1 MTFKQHDFMTE
12 ASDLPSS
19 RRTLLTRSA
28 VAMASQVLPFGTA
41 RGQATTGTLNTGTV
55 LAGSLPSSPEAR
67 LIEVYRAVAAGD
79 KKALDLAASLVRDVP
94 GFQLAQ
100 LVYGDLLI
108 ARTGSLANLATVRDG
123 PPNVRAQL
131 QNLRAEATLRLNAL
145 KEMPPPGTVPEQVI
159 ELARNVQHVVVVDA
173 GHSRVFVFE
182 QQSGGLLLIRSF
194 YASIGR
200 AGFGKQEEG
209 DLRTP
214 LGVYHITSRL
224 EDHQVDELYG
234 IGALPLNY
242 PNEHDRRLGRTGSG
256 IWLHGVPRETYSR
269 SPFATEGCVALAND
283 DMAYLMSLLQTRRT
297 PVVIAD
303 EVKWVHP
310 ADLAAERR
318 SFETLRAQWQ
328 AAYARGDTDTLQVLQ
343 TADFNA
349 RDSNPFRKVS
359 VKASA
364 RHPIP
369 EPDPQAQWRNVSV
382 FRWTRQSEVA
392 IVNYTAVA
400 LKQNRSTDR
409 RQYWVREQSRWRLFF
424 DGAV

>member
-1 MTFKQHDFMTE
+1 M
-12 ASDLPSS
+12 
-19 RRTLLTRSA
+19 
-28 VAMASQVLPFGTA
+28 
-41 RGQATTGTLNTGTV
+41 
-55 LAGSLPSSPEAR
+55 
-67 LIEVYRAVAAGD
+67 
-79 KKALDLAASLVRDVP
+79 
-94 GFQLAQ
+94 
-100 LVYGDLLI
+100 
-108 ARTGSLANLATVRDG
+108 
-123 PPNVRAQL
+123 
-131 QNLRAEATLRLNAL
+131 
-145 KEMPPPGTVPEQVI
+145 
-159 ELARNVQHVVVVDA
+159 
-173 GHSRVFVFE
+173 
-182 QQSGGLLLIRSF
+182 
-194 YASIGR
+194 
-200 AGFGKQEEG
+200 
-209 DLRTP
+209 
-214 LGVYHITSRL
+214 
-224 EDHQVDELYG
+224 
-234 IGALPLNY
+234 
-242 PNEHDRRLGRTGSG
+242 GRTGSG

-303 EVKWVHP
+303 EVKWVRP

-349 RDSNPFRKVS
+349 RDSNSFRKVS